1 VRRCTTECKCS
12 PLRHPGCTRDEHTG
26 DNFYHSKKSG
36 CPEGSGICN
45 GGKDGPDGIHRFKT
59 TFEDVYN
66 GSNLL
71 KIPFYAIVSPFANG
85 VVRWRVRLSLQ
96 SQCRG
101 RVGQYYQAG
110 NHDHGGNVSAQIAY
124 ATRTD
129 RPTDRW
135 TYDAWYYNVTQHIE
149 IPGGKT
155 VELETL
161 LFDSVIGLG
170 NSDKILEDGTVIEL
184 NGDELPGPD
193 DPPSAEAQWEW
204 LEGRM
209 NSSTADYLWVG
220 TSNSCYSIYA
230 QR

>member
-1 VRRCTTECKCS
+1 MCT
-12 PLRHPGCTRDEHTG
+12 
-26 DNFYHSKKSG
+26 
-36 CPEGSGICN
+36 
-45 GGKDGPDGIHRFKT
+45 
-59 TFEDVYN
+59 V
-66 GSNLL
+66 
-71 KIPFYAIVSPFANG
+71 
-85 VVRWRVRLSLQ
+85 
-96 SQCRG
+96 
-101 RVGQYYQAG
+101 
-110 NHDHGGNVSAQIAY
+110 DHGGNVSAQIAY

-135 TYDAWYYNVTQHIE
+135 IYDAWYYNVTQHIT

-184 NGDELPGPD
+184 KGDELPGPD
-193 DPPSAEAQWEW
+193 DPPTAEAQWKW

-220 TSNSCYSIYA
+220 TQTHVDARRRMHTTRSYMYLLSYLPLFCCLRASLYYRGALSSLVGCIARPNSWPGRTSSTNA
-230 QR
+230 APAPGTLLQRPRPRS